1 MADPAMSEVFRS
13 ENLVVRTRLPHGST
27 RVIVTFAPWRSDPGL
42 ERPGFGEDFLA
53 AHELD
58 GIHVTCAGNDW
69 YQYPEMPEVYE
80 TIRRAAA
87 PYQSL
92 VTYGVSMGGY
102 QAIKA
107 AAPLAANRVL
117 AISPQVSVDP
127 RKVPFETRWAEAREI
142 AFIDDEIIK
151 GHARYVVV
159 YDPRSPLDAAHARK
173 IAAVVGDQYQVLM
186 PFAGHWVLRTWK
198 EAQFTTKAVLTLL
211 KSKRDTAG
219 VRRMFRELR
228 RKSPSYLGEML
239 ALARLTPA
247 METTLRT
254 QQATL
259 LTPRLSADEDVA

>member
-1 MADPAMSEVFRS
+1 MADTTMSEVFRS
-13 ENLVVRTRLPHGST
+13 DNLVVRTRLPHGST

-69 YQYPEMPEVYE
+69 YQYPEMPEAYE
-80 TIRRAAA
+80 AIRRAAA
-87 PYQSL
+87 SYQSL

-107 AAPLAANRVL
+107 AAALNARRVL
-117 AISPQVSVDP
+117 AISPQASVDP
-127 RKVPFETRWAEAREI
+127 RKVPFETRWPEASDI
-142 AFIDDEIIK
+142 AFIDDEIVK
-151 GHARYVVV
+151 SDARYVVV
-159 YDPRSPLDAAHARK
+159 YDPRSPHDAAHARM
-173 IAAVVGDQYQVLM
+173 IGRVVGSQYNVVM

-198 EAQFTTKAVLTLL
+198 EAQFTTKATLTLL

-239 ALARLTPA
+239 ALAHLSPA
-247 METTLRT
+247 MQAALRA
-254 QQATL
+254 QQAAL
-259 LTPRLSADEDVA
+259 LTLALPADEDVV